1 MNYRKLLNDSILKN
15 ELKTPNARLLLI
27 FFERADIIARDV
39 FYNNF
44 ELLLLL
50 IIPPW
55 F

>member
-1 MNYRKLLNDSILKN
+1 MNYRKRLNDSIFKN
-15 ELKTPNARLLLI
+15 ELKTSNAHLLLI
-27 FFERADIIARDV
+27 FFEREDIIAMDV

-44 ELLLLL
+44 ELLLFL